1 MKQFLVFI
9 AILLY
14 CNLYA
19 QDFNVEEYLQKGLAA
34 YQNAQYEEA
43 INYLTPCE
51 EYCSQF
57 SDSISKS
64 YDAVLLSIESIAHS
78 ALGNHKKALGYG
90 EKASIPFWMYS
101 STLKSWAY
109 RLQYSKIAMNTKNCF
124 I

>member
-9 AILLY
+9 AILLH

-19 QDFNVEEYLQKGLAA
+19 QDFNVEEYIQKGLAA

-90 EKASIPFWMYS
+90 EKHLSFS
-101 STLKSWAY
+101 SLYMAKTI
-109 RLQYSKIAMNTKNCF
+109 QIMQPH
-124 I
+124 